1 MSLTPT
7 YNRKTYHRE
16 NFFLVGSMIYIAGQG
31 SQWAISDWYLVLST
45 LYALY
50 VYYKRFNKSDKVF
63 LYLTLGYIALT
74 ALYLAKFGW
83 INYTSSFR
91 FYLKLAYA
99 YLIIKSVDH
108 DFFEIY
114 ERFFYYL
121 CIIALALYP
130 LQLFFF
136 DQLKSLLSV
145 VENILPN
152 WDYTQTTAGGTGYAT
167 NAIIFTLHDDAIER
181 NSGYAWEPKG
191 FATLI
196 IVAIISSLLRS
207 RMKLL
212 NKEMII
218 YVLTL
223 LTTLSTAGY
232 VVFFVFIL
240 LFYAYNTNKQYIM
253 AAIPIL
259 VVLLPAI
266 AQLSFITDKIIM
278 EFETRGD
285 SQEVIDYYQRE
296 NFQKGTVISLGRFPI
311 FILDME
317 DLAKQPLIGY
327 GMQDRERTEGKN
339 AYFARVNGLS
349 DLMARWGIVGSIF
362 YYILLYK
369 GIRKWVRGYGYKG
382 YNILY
387 ISFLGLF
394 FASAVVLQPL
404 WLIFPM
410 FGLISRYQT
419 PIINKR
425 LSQPQN
431 APKENSHTL
440 SYI

>member
-1 MSLTPT
+1 MSLLPT

-31 SQWAISDWYLVLST
+31 SQWAISDWYLVVNA
-45 LYALY
+45 LYAFY
-50 VYYKRFNKSDKVF
+50 VYYKRFNRSDKIF
-63 LYLTLGYIALT
+63 LYLTLGYVILT
-74 ALYLAKFGW
+74 TLYLAKFGW
-83 INYTSSFR
+83 VNQTSSFR

-99 YLIIKSVDH
+99 YLVIKSVGY
-108 DFFEIY
+108 DFFEKYARI
-114 ERFFYYL
+114 FYYICMISL
-121 CIIALALYP
+121 ILYP
-130 LQLFFF
+130 IQILFFEP
-136 DQLKSLLSV
+136 LKSILSI
-145 VENILPN
+145 VEDVLPN
-152 WDYTQTTAGGTGYAT
+152 WDYTRITSGGAGYAT
-167 NAIIFTLHDDAIER
+167 NAIFFTLHDVAIER

-196 IVAIISSLLRS
+196 IVAIISHLLQNK
-207 RMKLL
+207 MKLFT
-212 NKEMII
+212 KEMSV
-218 YVLTL
+218 YVLAL
-223 LTTLSTAGY
+223 LSTLSTAGY
-232 VVFFVFIL
+232 VTFFFMIL
-240 LFYAYNTNKQYIM
+240 MFYAYNTNKQYIM
-253 AAIPIL
+253 AAIPLL
-259 VVLLPAI
+259 VVLLPVI

-285 SQEVIDYYQRE
+285 SQEIIEYYQRE

-349 DLMARWGIVGSIF
+349 DLMARWGIIGSIF

-382 YNILY
+382 NTILY
-387 ISFLGLF
+387 IAFLGLF

-410 FGLISRYQT
+410 FGLISRYQAPST
-419 PIINKR
+419 NKG
-425 LSQPQN
+425 LSQPRHTPQ
-431 APKENSHTL
+431 ENTHRL